1 MTQDTQEL
9 LNERL
14 TRYVTAM
21 NNEMPDKI
29 PVRPFVAE
37 FVARYTD
44 YSCQDV
50 THDYRKAFEATRQC
64 AHDFDWDATVPN
76 MVYVWTGLTE
86 AVGLDYYAAPG
97 IDIEP
102 DVAFQY
108 REPPEEEAYMKSD
121 EYDRLIDDPTAF
133 LYDVWFPRVAEDIRA
148 PGEENTL
155 RNNVALVR
163 SAMAMQRY
171 FGDLGSAAEQLASET
186 ATVPAIAGILKAPF
200 DILAD
205 KFRGYYGLTMDMH
218 TQPEKVLQAAEAL
231 APHLLQVAM
240 DSADPNGQVPIGFW
254 MHRGCVPFIRPEQ
267 FESHYWPTLKP
278 IIEELWDA
286 GHQTLFYAEGDWDYH
301 LESFLELPERSIVY
315 HVDRGD
321 LEKAHQTLGHKFCL
335 SGGIP
340 NFALS
345 YRSADEVRDICMDV
359 IEKVAGD
366 GGYIADASAIMQLDT
381 DPDNLRAMTETF
393 REHGVYS
400 SGSLDG
406 KKPEIKTDSASGD
419 ENHMADLRTP
429 GTKPGVCV
437 PWEEKRKEL
446 PGIPGNEEL
455 LQNIWEEMEAG
466 PYTFMWHWVA
476 SF

>member
-1 MTQDTQEL
+1 MSDNTQDL

-37 FVARYTD
+37 FVARYTE
-44 YSCQDV
+44 YSCQDI
-50 THDYRKAFEATRQC
+50 THDYRMAFEATRQC
-64 AHDFDWDATVPN
+64 AQDFDWDATVPN

-108 REPPEEEAYMKSD
+108 REPAEDEAYMKPD
-121 EYDRLIDDPTAF
+121 EYDRLIEDPTAY
-133 LYDVWFPRVAEDIRA
+133 LYEVWFPRVAEDIRA
-148 PGEENTL
+148 PGEDNTY

-163 SAMAMQRY
+163 SAMAMQQY
-171 FGDLGSAAEQLASET
+171 FNDLGGAAEQLASET

-231 APHLLQVAM
+231 APHLLQVAL
-240 DSADPNGQVPIGFW
+240 DSADPRGQVPIGFW
-254 MHRGCVPFIRPEQ
+254 MHRGCVPFVTPEQ

-278 IIEELWDA
+278 IIQELWDA

-301 LESFLELPERSIVY
+301 LETFRELPERSIVY

-321 LEKAHQTLGHKFCL
+321 LEEANRVLGDKFCL

-340 NFALS
+340 NYALAF
-345 YRSADEVRDICMDV
+345 RSPDEVRDICTDI
-359 IEKVAGD
+359 IESVAAD

-381 DPDNLRAMTETF
+381 APENLRAMTETF

-400 SGSLDG
+400 SGSLEG
-406 KKPEIKTDSASGD
+406 KKAEIKTDSASG
-419 ENHMADLRTP
+419 EGNHMEKLRTP
-429 GTKPGVCV
+429 GAKPGVCI
-437 PWEEKRKEL
+437 PWEDKRREL
-446 PGIPGNEEL
+446 PGIPGSEEL
-455 LQNIWEEMEAG
+455 VQRIWEEMEAG